1 MTRGHR
7 DRVPGR
13 RDLNARSQKPII
25 AFVFRDGETARRD
38 NEPLSGKEPIMEP
51 SEEKSGTFETQ
62 LRAWGAELD
71 KLKAKV
77 DTDVASAK
85 TDYFEQVG
93 KLRKEIEAQ
102 LLKWGYEVEELKSN
116 AGPEAR
122 KTFQEMRAKVQ
133 AELKEWTPEIDMLKD
148 KAAKAEAE
156 AKKLLEELK
165 AKQRSLTHQMGEF
178 KGASSAALGDV
189 MSGMGKAWD
198 ELKAGLHR
206 AADKF
211 K

>member
-1 MTRGHR
+1 
-7 DRVPGR
+7 
-13 RDLNARSQKPII
+13 LEKPII
-25 AFVFRDGETARRD
+25 AFICRDGETARLD

-77 DTDVASAK
+77 DKDVASAK

-122 KTFQEMRAKVQ
+122 KTFQEMRDKVQ
-133 AELKEWTPEIDMLKD
+133 TELKEWTPEIEMLKG

-156 AKKLLEELK
+156 AKRLFEELK
-165 AKQRSLTHQMGEF
+165 VKQKSIRHEMGEF

>member
-1 MTRGHR
+1 
-7 DRVPGR
+7 
-13 RDLNARSQKPII
+13 
-25 AFVFRDGETARRD
+25 
-38 NEPLSGKEPIMEP
+38 MES

-85 TDYFEQVG
+85 SEYFEQVG

-122 KTFQEMRAKVQ
+122 KRFQEIRDKVQ
-133 AELKEWTPEIDMLKD
+133 AELKEWTPEIEMLKG

-165 AKQRSLTHQMGEF
+165 TKQKTLAHQLGEF
-178 KGASSAALGDV
+178 KGVSSAALGDV
-189 MSGMGKAWD
+189 VSGMGKAWD
-198 ELKAGLHR
+198 ELKSGLHR